1 MTDQETLMELLADL
15 AEEIRKQPEG
25 PTIEAQRRAFFRVIA
40 ELEHRRLIRSGEW
53 NLGSFQRQ

>member
-1 MTDQETLMELLADL
+1 MTDQETLRALLADL

-40 ELEHRRLIRSGEW
+40 ELEHRQLISRGEW

>member
-1 MTDQETLMELLADL
+1 MELLADL

-40 ELEHRRLIRSGEW
+40 ELEHRRLIRSSEW